1 MINAEADQSAVLSS
15 VPNDLEGKISDIW
28 QTVHALCQ
36 PGEVAEIRAFS
47 DRGTSS
53 GYFDDYRKLA
63 SCAAQLD
70 DKGYQVYMTL
80 NPVLPAL
87 LARSDNRLE
96 SRLKATTADRDVVKR
111 SWLPVDLDPVRP
123 SGISASDP
131 ERQAAVR
138 RAVEI
143 KGYLAAKG
151 WPDPLEADSGNGAHL
166 LYRVD
171 LPNDRKSLGLVKGI
185 LAALDF
191 LFSDGVVSV
200 DTGVANAAR
209 IWKLYGTTARK
220 GDSTEDR
227 PHRRSRLLRV
237 PGAIHGARL
246 SELSD
251 WK

>member
-1 MINAEADQSAVLSS
+1 MINAETGQSAVLSN
-15 VPNDLEGKISDIW
+15 VPKELTGKTGEIW
-28 QTVHALCQ
+28 QTVQILRQ

-47 DRGTSS
+47 GKGVSS
-53 GYFDDYRKLA
+53 GYFDDYRRLA
-63 SCAAQLD
+63 SCATQLD

-96 SRLKATTADRDVVKR
+96 SRLKATTADRDVVRR

-131 ERQAAVR
+131 ERRAAAQ

-143 KGYLAAKG
+143 KGCLAEKG

-166 LYRVD
+166 LYWVD
-171 LPNDRKSLGLVKGI
+171 LPNDRESLELVKGI
-185 LAALDF
+185 LATLDF
-191 LFSDGVVSV
+191 IFSDGVVSV

-209 IWKLYGTTARK
+209 IWKLYGTMARK
-220 GDSTEDR
+220 GDSTGDR
-227 PHRRSRLLRV
+227 PHRRSRLLTLPGVVQEPTLAEV
-237 PGAIHGARL
+237 PA
-246 SELSD
+246 
-251 WK
+251 WN